1 MVKEKDPG
9 NIRITSD
16 NQYEMSEAST
26 PLYEASEVLV
36 KAKQAV
42 MKAKD
47 KLSEAEDEWIENM
60 KKVRKSVIN
69 HKGDIIE
76 VVTGKTTEDHAR
88 FKKA

>member
-1 MVKEKDPG
+1 MAKEKDQG
-9 NIRITSD
+9 NIRVSSD
-16 NQYEMSEAST
+16 NQYEMSEADT
-26 PLYEASEVLV
+26 PLYQASEALV

-42 MKAKD
+42 MKAKE
-47 KLSEAEDEWIENM
+47 KLDTVEDEWIEEM

-76 VVTGKTTEDHAR
+76 VVQGKTTEDHAR